1 METVE
6 DEEENIVEVSEVE
19 HFKESL
25 SSDHWQSSQQHDNE
39 NYEQGEA
46 SWVSITWE
54 SAKKLWRGGEEILRI
69 GEVVLI
75 EAGVLDDVD
84 IEIDQVN
91 DGVNEREDCEDDS
104 TSFVIGNMKIQGDKF
119 VDTKGPKNDKIVK
132 DKKIYF
138 FSYLRKVMRGLHIRR
153 IRNVKVKLI
162 P

>member
-54 SAKKLWRGGEEILRI
+54 SAKKLWRGGEEILSI

-84 IEIDQVN
+84 IEIDQMN

-119 VDTKGPKNDKIVK
+119 VDTKGPKNEKEKSLKMK
-132 DKKIYF
+132 DLIF
-138 FSYLRKVMRGLHIRR
+138 F
-153 IRNVKVKLI
+153 I
-162 P
+162 PQKGYERSAHQKNEK

>member
-19 HFKESL
+19 HFKESF
-25 SSDHWQSSQQHDNE
+25 SSDHWQSSQRDDNE
-39 NYEQGEA
+39 NYEQGET

-54 SAKKLWRGGEEILRI
+54 SAKKLWRGGEEILSI

-84 IEIDQVN
+84 IEIDQMN

-119 VDTKGPKNDKIVK
+119 VDTKGPKIIKGKIIK
-132 DKKIYF
+132 DEKSNF
-138 FSYLRKVMRGLHIRR
+138 FHTSERL
-153 IRNVKVKLI
+153 
-162 P
+162 